1 MIDRRSPNDK
11 LLAHDASKVED
22 AAGGRIDLAIVLGSG
37 LSSALRDAMKHI
49 SIPYDSLLGMPVA
62 TLRGHAGEVLV
73 GTWKGKR
80 IAAFA
85 GRVHLYQGFSP
96 VQVTTSV
103 RLAHVA
109 GARLVILTNAA
120 GSLSPDLVPG
130 DLMLIADHINLTG
143 RNPLIG
149 WPHDNPFV
157 DMNDAYSARLRA
169 MIKSVATPEH
179 RLKEGV
185 YAGLQGPNYETAAE
199 ARYLRSIGADAVG
212 MSTVLETIFARFL
225 GMGVVGLSMISNV
238 VADTEGTSHLDVTEQ
253 GARTAPLVADL
264 VGRFIEKL
272 SF

>member
-11 LLAHDASKVED
+11 LLAVDASRLEE
-22 AAGGRIDLAIVLGSG
+22 AAGGKIDAAIVLGSG
-37 LSSALRDAMKHI
+37 LSSALRDQFAHT
-49 SIPYDSLLGMPVA
+49 SIPYDTLIGMPVA

-96 VQVTTSV
+96 TQVTVSV

-109 GARLVILTNAA
+109 GARFMILTNAA
-120 GSLSPDLVPG
+120 GAVAPEMQAG
-130 DLMLIADHINLTG
+130 DIMLISDQLNLTG

-149 WPHDNPFV
+149 WPYENPFV
-157 DMNDAYSARLRA
+157 DMADAYSSRLRA
-169 MIKSVATPEH
+169 IVRSVATPEH
-179 RLKEGV
+179 RLREGV

-199 ARYLRSIGADAVG
+199 AKYLRAIGADAVG

-225 GMGVVGLSMISNV
+225 GIGVLGFSMITNA
-238 VADTEGTSHLDVTEQ
+238 VAAPGTTHLDVTEQ
-253 GARTAPLVADL
+253 GARTGPRLAELIGKSL
-264 VGRFIEKL
+264 EKL
-272 SF
+272 